1 MRIDLNAKTT
11 NLPETKGS
19 PRATAA
25 HPPARE
31 PFGEDAA
38 TLAGGARLHQLE
50 KQISQLPDER
60 ADRIEALTRAVRTG
74 QYRSIRNRLRSPWWP
89 RCRDVQFCGGE

>member
-31 PFGEDAA
+31 PFGR
-38 TLAGGARLHQLE
+38 TQPPWRV
-50 KQISQLPDER
+50 
-60 ADRIEALTRAVRTG
+60 VRG
-74 QYRSIRNRLRSPWWP
+74 FINWRSK
-89 RCRDVQFCGGE
+89 